1 MTRKKELQPLGK
13 QQPQGTVIPLRE
25 YLGTGDEHQAAV
37 KWEKASTSGWRLAV
51 PAFVIKTWSPQG
63 KILVRFCCIKPARK
77 LLSANE
83 GSFSFGLHQ
92 VDFEKEHDSCPSLT
106 WLFGNFVPGV
116 HTALEIQVAT
126 VNTESTVGI
135 YCLPK
140 RQVHQLSRFLGSG
153 SGILEST
160 FLYQRPSQT
169 YQCCRRK
176 WGKLVGVH
184 SWDAHLKMLHS
195 GSILRMVGSSTYSYC
210 SSWCIL
216 ALSTLTDTFTFS
228 KPSSEAVVLQT
239 MCLVDLL
246 WAEASKCKP
255 GSASSKSIVP
265 ITAQL
270 KSSDLSLFPVKWRS
284 SLQEYAGNSVTRS
297 AEEVT
302 LPFHWFKQ
310 NHKSHLYS
318 GLRI

>member
-1 MTRKKELQPLGK
+1 MVLGIWKWDIGKHFPISKTITNIPVLQEK
-13 QQPQGTVIPLRE
+13 MRE
-25 YLGTGDEHQAAV
+25 AC
-37 KWEKASTSGWRLAV
+37 R
-51 PAFVIKTWSPQG
+51 
-63 KILVRFCCIKPARK
+63 VR
-77 LLSANE
+77 
-83 GSFSFGLHQ
+83 
-92 VDFEKEHDSCPSLT
+92 
-106 WLFGNFVPGV
+106 
-116 HTALEIQVAT
+116 
-126 VNTESTVGI
+126 
-135 YCLPK
+135 
-140 RQVHQLSRFLGSG
+140 SR
-153 SGILEST
+153 
-160 FLYQRPSQT
+160 
-169 YQCCRRK
+169 
-176 WGKLVGVH
+176 
-184 SWDAHLKMLHS
+184 DAHLKMLHS

-284 SLQEYAGNSVTRS
+284 SLLQEYAGNSVTRS

>member
-1 MTRKKELQPLGK
+1 MRVHLALDCTKLILRKNMTPAHPSQGSLEILSQECTQLWKSKLLQWIQRALLAFIVFPRGK
-13 QQPQGTVIPLRE
+13 
-25 YLGTGDEHQAAV
+25 
-37 KWEKASTSGWRLAV
+37 STSSHGSWDLEVGYWKALSY
-51 PAFVIKTWSPQG
+51 IKDHHKHT
-63 KILVRFCCIKPARK
+63 
-77 LLSANE
+77 SAAGENE
-83 GSFSFGLHQ
+83 GSLR
-92 VDFEKEHDSCPSLT
+92 V
-106 WLFGNFVPGV
+106 
-116 HTALEIQVAT
+116 
-126 VNTESTVGI
+126 
-135 YCLPK
+135 
-140 RQVHQLSRFLGSG
+140 R
-153 SGILEST
+153 
-160 FLYQRPSQT
+160 
-169 YQCCRRK
+169 
-176 WGKLVGVH
+176 

-270 KSSDLSLFPVKWRS
+270 KSSDLSLFPVRWRS
-284 SLQEYAGNSVTRS
+284 LLFQEYAGNSVTRS

>member
-106 WLFGNFVPGV
+106 RLFGNFVPGV

-176 WGKLVGVH
+176 WGKLVGCIPGMLTWRCSTRAQSSGWLDPPHTRTAAPDV
-184 SWDAHLKMLHS
+184 SWPCPPS
-195 GSILRMVGSSTYSYC
+195 QTPSPSQSLRPRQ
-210 SSWCIL
+210 WCYRQCVWWISCEQKRVNVNQ
-216 ALSTLTDTFTFS
+216 AL
-228 KPSSEAVVLQT
+228 PAANQ
-239 MCLVDLL
+239 
-246 WAEASKCKP
+246 
-255 GSASSKSIVP
+255 
-265 ITAQL
+265 
-270 KSSDLSLFPVKWRS
+270 
-284 SLQEYAGNSVTRS
+284 
-297 AEEVT
+297 
-302 LPFHWFKQ
+302 
-310 NHKSHLYS
+310 
-318 GLRI
+318 